1 LPEHSGRE
9 LLEEWRQVMESLVS
23 SAASRAGGSAL
34 PGDLMRAMQRQ
45 LELVQELLERESLPR
60 ALGTRLTAPV
70 DAAFDLLEETGS
82 TLRRQAEALEAAGR
96 ALEETAGLMKSQA
109 ALFERT
115 VGALRQPADLAK
127 AATGLGR
134 RAPRKTGARKPRG

>member
-23 SAASRAGGSAL
+23 SARSRAGGSAV
-34 PGDLMRAMQRQ
+34 PGELARAMQRQ

-96 ALEETAGLMKSQA
+96 ALEETAGLMKTQA
-109 ALFERT
+109 ELFERT
-115 VGALRQPADLAK
+115 VGVLRQPADLAK

-134 RAPRKTGARKPRG
+134 RPPKSGARKPRG